1 MKYEFTRNEIYQWLK
16 EQNWECKELEDIL
29 LADKPFN
36 ITQKDY
42 KKLREDL
49 NIVETSHS
57 IFADRASKTKEK
69 FSISKLSSNPNGY
82 KISVVLKDYLE
93 NPKAKVYLRPKT
105 GDGYFYDLVITQK
118 GIAVKDCFELL
129 ADKPKRAVNKD
140 NVQEFVDLNNG
151 KPKEEVHLVEDTR
164 EGLRCCRCGVFKEDK
179 DKGKCSS
186 WGTYYGKHLYT
197 YQSIPLKTKPEKT
210 EKIDS
215 TAWSNCGDELEH
227 RWCDNGKGLKIDH
240 EYYCFGCDQLY
251 KLVKKDSTPVKTKP
265 EIEKVK
271 EVFMQWCFF
280 NGKLTGIE
288 AKDLWD
294 KIIKSLSTKDKEEK

>member
-16 EQNWECKELEDIL
+16 EQNWECKELEEIL

-42 KKLREDL
+42 KKLRKDL
-49 NIVETSHS
+49 STVEASHS
-57 IFADRASKTKEK
+57 IFANR
-69 FSISKLSSNPNGY
+69 
-82 KISVVLKDYLE
+82 
-93 NPKAKVYLRPKT
+93 
-105 GDGYFYDLVITQK
+105 
-118 GIAVKDCFELL
+118 